1 MGDECEYDIDLLEGW
16 QDEQM
21 ELFPPSEWGSDHADI
36 FAMLKRKA
44 RERSKRP
51 KRFPRGMLAPPGEI
65 AIFDKKALFEELDG
79 AAKRDPA
86 AEYSDGESSYS
97 DLSSEETA
105 RMQALEALARDP
117 RGPYRPQLMVKDK
130 SLIDRVRAIAREAP
144 HFGKVIEVVARAATL
159 ALMTGTELRLPHI
172 LLSGPPGI
180 GKSWFSKRLA
190 EALGTDTH
198 SIAGNAITDAALLL
212 GHPTTWKGAKQGLV
226 TDIASKSTTASP
238 IILCDELDKLKTH
251 YSEDPF
257 NVFLT
262 FLERE
267 NASRA
272 MDEYL
277 LVPFDIS
284 RIIWI
289 LTANDLRRIPEP
301 VISRLLVFE
310 IDAPLE
316 SQLIEVVRNMVGEA
330 LARFGEDGFAIEDE
344 VVGRLA
350 KHGPRQ
356 IARLIDLSLGFAADA
371 GRKELRVV
379 DVEQAETLFVEP
391 PAPDQEPEE
400 APIKMGFLPTMAI
413 GKPL

>member
-1 MGDECEYDIDLLEGW
+1 MGDDCEYDFDNLDW
-16 QDEQM
+16 QDEQL
-21 ELFPPSEWGSDHADI
+21 ELFDPSEWGSDQAGI
-36 FAMLKRKA
+36 LARLKR
-44 RERSKRP
+44 RENERSKRP
-51 KRFPRGMLAPPGEI
+51 ERFPRGMLKPPGDVP
-65 AIFDKKALFEELDG
+65 IFDKKILFEELDG

-86 AEYSDGESSYS
+86 SEYSDGESSYS
-97 DLSSEETA
+97 NLSSEETA

-117 RGPYRPQLMVKDK
+117 RGPYRPQLMVNDG
-130 SLIDRVRAIAREAP
+130 SLIDRVRAIAKDAP
-144 HFGKVIEVVARAATL
+144 HFEKVIEVVARAATL

-180 GKSWFSKRLA
+180 GKSWLSKRLA
-190 EALGTDTH
+190 EVLGTDTH

-212 GHPTTWKGAKQGLV
+212 GHPTTWKGAKEGLV
-226 TDIASKSTTASP
+226 TGIASKSKTASP

-262 FLERE
+262 LLERE
-267 NASRA
+267 NACRA

-310 IDAPLE
+310 IGAPE
-316 SQLIEVVRNMVGEA
+316 DNHLIAVVRNLVGAA
-330 LARFGEDGFAIEDE
+330 LARFGDDGFTAEDIVIEK
-344 VVGRLA
+344 LA
-350 KHGPRQ
+350 KHGPRHV
-356 IARLIDLSLGFAADA
+356 ARLIDLALGFAAEA
-371 GRKELRVV
+371 GRKQLKSE
-379 DVEQAETLFVEP
+379 DVEQAESLFFLQP
-391 PAPDQEPEE
+391 PAPDPEPEE
-400 APIKMGFLPTMAI
+400 EPIKMGFLPLMAI